1 MYLQEFSILF
11 QRVLRDDL
19 TQNEHIFLNTTIAMK
34 LFVPKCRI
42 SENMLTL
49 DSSYTRVYE
58 QYIEYPREYIE
69 YPRIP
74 QITGP
79 DLKKQ
84 YKI

>member
-1 MYLQEFSILF
+1 
-11 QRVLRDDL
+11 
-19 TQNEHIFLNTTIAMK
+19 MK
-34 LFVPKCRI
+34 LFIPKCRI
-42 SENMLTL
+42 SRDITL

-74 QITGP
+74 QITGA